1 MKKASNDRPRRGA
14 GSLGATL
21 GLGTGIVLGIAL
33 GLWLRRPKRSVPEPA
48 STALPVAPVAPAALP
63 DYEYCSRIVWSDDP
77 KRGQGDLEDAESIEA
92 LVSGGWELIDV
103 IVPFAQTRQM
113 DIGYP
118 GNTRKLIAYF
128 RRPVRGEGAGH
139 AEELG

>member
-1 MKKASNDRPRRGA
+1 MPKGRRRRGT
-14 GSLGATL
+14 GRLRATL
-21 GLGTGIVLGIAL
+21 GLMAGAALGVAL
-33 GLWLRRPKRSVPEPA
+33 GLRLHRPKRFASESAGEAAPA
-48 STALPVAPVAPAALP
+48 GPAAPVVTP

-113 DIGYP
+113 DMGYP

-128 RRPVRGEGAGH
+128 RRPVRVGGAGH

>member
-1 MKKASNDRPRRGA
+1 MEKVPKDRRRRGT
-14 GSLGATL
+14 GTLGAVL
-21 GLGTGIVLGIAL
+21 GLAAGILLGIAL
-33 GLWLRRPKRSVPEPA
+33 GLRLRRPKRFTSEPA
-48 STALPVAPVAPAALP
+48 GGVVRVGPAAPVVPL
-63 DYEYCSRIVWSDDP
+63 DYEYCSRIVWSDNP
-77 KRGQGDLEDAESIEA
+77 KRSQGDLEDAESIEA

-128 RRPVRGEGAGH
+128 RCPV
-139 AEELG
+139 

>member
-1 MKKASNDRPRRGA
+1 VGTFGA
-14 GSLGATL
+14 AL
-21 GLGTGIVLGIAL
+21 GLGAGIGLGIAL
-33 GLWLRRPKRSVPEPA
+33 GLWLRRPKRFVSEPPSV
-48 STALPVAPVAPAALP
+48 ALPVVPVVPVAPAIPL

-128 RRPVRGEGAGH
+128 RRPV
-139 AEELG
+139 

>member
-1 MKKASNDRPRRGA
+1 M
-14 GSLGATL
+14 
-21 GLGTGIVLGIAL
+21 
-33 GLWLRRPKRSVPEPA
+33 VP
-48 STALPVAPVAPAALP
+48 V

-77 KRGQGDLEDAESIEA
+77 KRGQGDLEDAESIET

-113 DIGYP
+113 DVGYP

-128 RRPVRGEGAGH
+128 RRPV
-139 AEELG
+139 

>member
-1 MKKASNDRPRRGA
+1 MRRGKKCA
-14 GSLGATL
+14 VEKVPEDRRRRGGSTLGAAL
-21 GLGTGIVLGIAL
+21 GLTAGIVLGIAL
-33 GLWLRRPKRSVPEPA
+33 GLRLRRPKRFAFEPA
-48 STALPVAPVAPAALP
+48 GATVPVGAVIPVVPL

-103 IVPFAQTRQM
+103 IVPFAQTKQM

-128 RRPVRGEGAGH
+128 RRPV
-139 AEELG
+139 

>member
-1 MKKASNDRPRRGA
+1 MEKVPKDRRRRGTGGLGA
-14 GSLGATL
+14 VLSLGA
-21 GLGTGIVLGIAL
+21 GIILGIAL
-33 GLWLRRPKRSVPEPA
+33 GLWLRRPKRFASEPA
-48 STALPVAPVAPAALP
+48 TPVVPIEPATPEVPL

-77 KRGQGDLEDAESIEA
+77 KRGQGDLEDAESVEV

-103 IVPFAQTRQM
+103 IVPFAQTKQL

-128 RRPVRGEGAGH
+128 RRPVGGEGAGH
-139 AEELG
+139 AEELR